1 MMGRNRILIDSL
13 VLKQAVRDVA
23 SKKPDLSNQALIY
36 FHSEDFLDLCSRY
49 KIDGKGISLSVK
61 KLVDFPI
68 LSRRKMAND
77 IARAIDKSFFENASR

>member
-1 MMGRNRILIDSL
+1 MEKNRILIDSL

-36 FHSEDFLDLCSRY
+36 FHSRDFLDLCSRH
-49 KIDGKGISLSVK
+49 KIDGEGISLSVK
-61 KLVDFPI
+61 KLFDFPI

-77 IARAIDKSFFENASR
+77 IAKTIDKSFVGNGI